1 MGNGVRATIIGMLG
15 MSATAGEGAPD
26 YVPKKKQTGKM
37 LLVVL
42 VAVAVV
48 VAAVGVYYI
57 ANPGQ
62 APGGGGG
69 GGSSGKTSITVWQA
83 FSTTEFP
90 AFLSIRNA
98 FMQQNPN
105 ITVNWVNQTTPSPS
119 TLQPAALA
127 GTAPNI
133 IIGTSDFE
141 GSSLYY
147 YNFTLNLK
155 NYVNSSAFSIY
166 SPTALADVTYNGTD
180 IYAFPIN
187 INGVSMIYNKKLIP
201 TAPQTTDQ
209 MIQMAKNITVISGGR
224 YTTSGII
231 AGDQSDSGYRFVA
244 WQAGFG
250 GKLFASNGAP
260 TINTGA
266 TVAAMGF
273 LNNLTTVYQVSP
285 PGMTTQATWISLFQT
300 GQVGIIFDGPWDIT
314 SYVSAL
320 GANNVGVAPMPTVSQ
335 TGLRPLPFLGSIA
348 VSVLNQKASSASSAQ
363 INASVKFAQYL
374 ASNASEVKFWNSA
387 GDFPAT
393 TGGLKYVMS
402 LNVSWANGFAEQ
414 FLKYSQQFFNTPQMA
429 YYWTPFGTYYSA
441 FISGSSTAAQA
452 ASSIQ
457 NSIVSSMQQYHIP
470 PYVVV
475 SSSPLVQFMH
485 FDTAATEMSMAVQ
498 TGIRY

>member
-1 MGNGVRATIIGMLG
+1 MKKGRVSVTGMLNI
-15 MSATAGEGAPD
+15 SAAAGEGAPE
-26 YVPKKKQTGKM
+26 YVPKKPKTGRTI
-37 LLVVL
+37 LVIL
-42 VAVAVV
+42 VAAAVV
-48 VAAVGVYYI
+48 VAGIGVYYVL
-57 ANPGQ
+57 NPSQ
-62 APGGGGG
+62 APGGGPGPT
-69 GGSSGKTSITVWQA
+69 GKTSITVWQA

-105 ITVNWVNQTTPSPS
+105 ITVNWVNQTSPSPS

-147 YNFTLNLK
+147 YNFTLNLAK
-155 NYVNSSAFSIY
+155 YLNSSAFSIY
-166 SPTALADVTYNGTD
+166 SPTALSDVTYNGTD

-187 INGVSMIYNKKLIP
+187 INGVAMIYNKKLIP
-201 TAPQTTDQ
+201 TAPLTTDQ

-250 GKLFASNGAP
+250 GRLFASNGSP

-266 TVAAMGF
+266 TEAAMMF
-273 LNNLTTVYQVSP
+273 LNNLTTVNQVTP
-285 PGMTTQATWISLFQT
+285 AGMTTQATWISLFET
-300 GQVGIIFDGPWDIT
+300 GKVGIVFDGPWDIT
-314 SYVSAL
+314 EYVSAL
-320 GANNVGVAPMPTVSQ
+320 GADNVGVAPMPTVSQ

-348 VSVLNQKASSASSAQ
+348 VSVLNEKSSSATPAQ
-363 INASVKFAQYL
+363 INASIKFAQYL
-374 ASNASEVKFWNSA
+374 ASNESQIKFWNSA

-393 TGGLKYVMS
+393 TGGLQYVMS

-414 FLKYSQQFFNTPQMA
+414 FLRYSQQFFNTPQMA
-429 YYWTPFGTYYSA
+429 YYWTPFGTYYGG

-457 NSIVSSMQQYHIP
+457 TSIVSSMQQYHIP
-470 PYVVV
+470 PYVVT
-475 SSSPLVQFMH
+475 SSSPLTVLLH
-485 FDTAATEMSMAVQ
+485 FSSAQTSQQMAAVSNW
-498 TGIRY
+498 RS